1 MDTAFSSG
9 RSTPLNWD
17 DCEDNATCDEVAEF
31 LDEDE
36 ELEALQVSFIFSVL
50 NVFTLNS
57 LHTFN
62 LLTIRHLAF

>member
-31 LDEDE
+31 LDDDE
-36 ELEALQVSFIFSVL
+36 ELQALQVSQV
-50 NVFTLNS
+50 VA
-57 LHTFN
+57 
-62 LLTIRHLAF
+62 R